1 MSDKNKIDAVAC
13 PTRRRVLLGGVA
25 IFGSYF
31 AGASL
36 PSYALPA
43 ADDPQLTRFMTVS
56 RLLVNHRLDPKVGA
70 RILKTAAKE
79 RADWKELTD
88 SIIAIAEQKQAKV
101 VEDFFG
107 DIPDGKAKDLA
118 KWVIFAWYTGVSSP
132 KANATLFTFEQA
144 LTFQTTLDVVIIPS
158 YGLTGPNQWRQVTV
172 PLSAMPSF

>member
-1 MSDKNKIDAVAC
+1 MSVNSVNDTAPN
-13 PTRRRVLLGGVA
+13 TSRRRVLLGSVA

-36 PSYALPA
+36 PSFALPA
-43 ADDPQLTRFMTVS
+43 ADDAQLARFMQLS
-56 RLLVNHRLDPKVGA
+56 RLLVNHQLDPKVGA

-79 RADWKELTD
+79 RADLKELTD
-88 SIIAIAEQKQAKV
+88 TIMAIAEQKQAKI

-118 KWVIFAWYTGVSSP
+118 KWVIFAWYSGVSSP
-132 KANATLFTFEQA
+132 KANAVLFTYEQA
-144 LTFQTTLDVVIIPS
+144 LTFQTTIDVVTIPS
-158 YGLTGPNQWRQVTV
+158 YGISGPNQWRQVTV